1 MSKTLIRDVTK
12 LTDGD
17 KTKIRRRYGF
27 KTTKQLIKSVED
39 PFDLGIS
46 DKRKEK
52 LAFRYYAD
60 EFNKDI
66 MEERDK
72 KKIEVR
78 KKKANVKKEKKMEL
92 KKNTRVF
99 KKGSIEDKW
108 ATEIPDDDSSER
120 FYDLLKSIHKSGDTI
135 NVVKKG
141 GLGIITSP
149 ITGDTYDFV

>member
-27 KTTKQLIKSVED
+27 KTTKQMIKSVED
-39 PFDLGIS
+39 LFDLGIT

-66 MEERDK
+66 LEERDK

-92 KKNTRVF
+92 KNIIII
-99 KKGSIEDKW
+99 KKRMK
-108 ATEIPDDDSSER
+108 
-120 FYDLLKSIHKSGDTI
+120 I
-135 NVVKKG
+135 N
-141 GLGIITSP
+141 L
-149 ITGDTYDFV
+149 